1 MKLPNSA
8 TEQYLCTTNLNLYD
22 SPNCEALATQAASG
36 RQVKLAS
43 SKPTENAIE
52 ICCCEDNYV
61 AWLPM
66 EELVNLKPAP
76 QPYQPLS
83 INRAEIVQ
91 RIPKIIQFTR
101 EAMAEQNYYVWGG
114 TVAPNYDCS
123 GLMQAAFAA
132 SGIWLPR
139 DSYQQ
144 EAFTKTI
151 SLEETLPGDL
161 IFFAQNQKVNHVALH
176 LGDGYYIHSSGT
188 QMGRNGIGI
197 DKLSNDGDKVS
208 QDYYKIFWNVGRV
221 MSSYT

>member
-8 TEQYLCTTNLNLYD
+8 TEQYLCTANLNLYD
-22 SPNCEALATQAASG
+22 SPTCETLATQAGLG
-36 RQVKLAS
+36 RYVKLAS
-43 SKPTENAIE
+43 LKTTESAIE

-61 AWLPM
+61 AWLPV
-66 EELVNLKPAP
+66 EELVNLKPA
-76 QPYQPLS
+76 QKPYQPSS
-83 INRAEIVQ
+83 ISRAEIVQ
-91 RIPKIIQFTR
+91 HIPKIIQFTR
-101 EAMAEQNYYVWGG
+101 EAMAQPNHYAWGG

-132 SGIWLPR
+132 SGVWLPR

-151 SLEETLPGDL
+151 PLEEVLPGDL
-161 IFFAQNQKVNHVALH
+161 IFFAKNQKVNHVALS

-197 DKLSNDGDKVS
+197 DKLSNDGDQVS
-208 QDYYKIFWNVGRV
+208 KAYYEIFWNVGRV
-221 MSSYT
+221 MFGYT